1 MPIKLMLDSNKIYHK
16 IFEGT
21 KPGYD
26 ALQVDSFL
34 DIVIKDYESMEE
46 YITTTDE
53 KMEELNNKV
62 NRCCNCDDANTSK
75 VVEAAQEQLVAIRV
89 LRDRGLL
96 EKLPQKIAQAAQAR
110 ENNPEASLSELAAMM
125 EPPITKPAM
134 NHRLQR
140 IVSMAKEVTQ

>member
-62 NRCCNCDDANTSK
+62 KMVN
-75 VVEAAQEQLVAIRV
+75 VQLAS
-89 LRDRGLL
+89 
-96 EKLPQKIAQAAQAR
+96 
-110 ENNPEASLSELAAMM
+110 ENQDASLNNLELL
-125 EPPITKPAM
+125 K
-134 NHRLQR
+134 R
-140 IVSMAKEVTQ
+140 ISKLEEALAKAGINPNTIE

>member
-1 MPIKLMLDSNKIYHK
+1 MIYNIIEDIYLFNMPIKLMLDSNKIYHK

-62 NRCCNCDDANTSK
+62 KMVNVQLAK
-75 VVEAAQEQLVAIRV
+75 AEAENATLKT
-89 LRDRGLL
+89 
-96 EKLPQKIAQAAQAR
+96 KLGDIS
-110 ENNPEASLSELAAMM
+110 ENQDASLNNLELL
-125 EPPITKPAM
+125 K
-134 NHRLQR
+134 R
-140 IVSMAKEVTQ
+140 ISKLEEALAKAGINPNTIE

>member
-53 KMEELNNKV
+53 KMEELNNKAKMV
-62 NRCCNCDDANTSK
+62 NVQLAKAEAENATLNT
-75 VVEAAQEQLVAIRV
+75 
-89 LRDRGLL
+89 
-96 EKLPQKIAQAAQAR
+96 KLGDIS
-110 ENNPEASLSELAAMM
+110 ENQDASLNNLELL
-125 EPPITKPAM
+125 K
-134 NHRLQR
+134 R
-140 IVSMAKEVTQ
+140 ISKLEEALAKAGINPNTIE